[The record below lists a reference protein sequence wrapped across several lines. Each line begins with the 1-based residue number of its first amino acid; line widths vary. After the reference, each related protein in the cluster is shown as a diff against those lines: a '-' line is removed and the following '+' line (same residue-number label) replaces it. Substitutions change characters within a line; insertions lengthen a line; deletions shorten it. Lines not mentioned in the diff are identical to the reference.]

1 VTRVHDHERPHVAL
15 VHDNFAGPTGMG
27 LMTERLARCVLD
39 LGWELTVVGSRVPT
53 WLHERSTVHA
63 VADPTWLPAVPR
75 HLAWCAGAAR
85 AIRSVSADIVHVHSP
100 LLARRADLL
109 TSHFMAQ
116 PAFLRGVREHRRGPE
131 GLLRRGQDAVE
142 RRLDDRAYRRLPADT
157 HVSFVSEFLRDEFR
171 RHYGEPRGGWITAPP
186 APPWRPV
193 SAAQREAART
203 RWGLDEDGRLVVGYI
218 GGDNPRK
225 GLAAVRSL
233 ASAQDV
239 TLLAAGPGSE
249 RFDWPGTRGLGFVDP
264 DQLYEA
270 CDVVV
275 APSVFDSAP
284 VAVLQAL
291 ARGVPVVIT
300 PTTGWAPAVARHGAG
315 VVWDGDDDLGEA
327 VRAARATPL
336 QACRAVT
343 DEFSDRS
350 LAERVETI
358 YKEVLAARAGRSPR
372 HREFAASATVG
383 RA

>member
-1 VTRVHDHERPHVAL
+1 MTRVHDHERPHVAL
-15 VHDNFAGPTGMG
+15 VHDNFVGPTGMG
-27 LMTERLARCVLD
+27 LMTDRLARGVLD

-53 WLHERSTVHA
+53 WLRERATVRV

-131 GLLRRGQDAVE
+131 GVLRRGQEAVE
-142 RRLDDRAYRRLPADT
+142 RRLDDRAYRRLPAGT

-186 APPWRPV
+186 APSWRPV
-193 SAAQREAART
+193 SAAQREAARS
-203 RWGLDEDGRLVVGYI
+203 RWGLEQDDRLVVGYI

-233 ASAQDV
+233 ASAEGV

-249 RFDWPGTRGLGFVDP
+249 RLDWPGARGLGFVDP

-300 PTTGWAPAVARHGAG
+300 PTTGWAHAVARHGAG
-315 VVWDGDDDLGEA
+315 VVWDGRADLAQA
-327 VRAARATPL
+327 VRAARSASPG
-336 QACRAVT
+336 ACRAVAE
-343 DEFSDRS
+343 EFSERSLTDRLQGVYREILAAAPDRS
-350 LAERVETI
+350 RQ
-358 YKEVLAARAGRSPR
+358 RRQFR
-372 HREFAASATVG
+372 ASATVG
-383 RA
+383 KA

>member
-1 VTRVHDHERPHVAL
+1 VTRAHAPERPHVAL

-39 LGWELTVVGSRVPT
+39 LGWELTVVGSRVPS
-53 WLHERSTVHA
+53 WLRERSTVHE

-85 AIRSVSADIVHVHSP
+85 ALRAVSADIVHVHAP
-100 LLARRADLL
+100 LLAPRADLL

-142 RRLDDRAYRRLPADT
+142 RHLDDRAYRRLPAGT
-157 HVSFVSEFLRDEFR
+157 HVSFVSEFLREEFR
-171 RHYGEPRGGWITAPP
+171 RHYGEPRGGWIMAPP
-186 APPWRPV
+186 APSWRPV
-193 SAAQREAART
+193 TAAQRESARS
-203 RWGLDEDGRLVVGYI
+203 RWGLQENDRLVVGYI

-233 ASAQDV
+233 ASVEGV
-239 TLLAAGPGSE
+239 TLIAAGPGSE
-249 RFDWPGTRGLGFVDP
+249 RFDWPGARGLGFVDP
-264 DQLYEA
+264 DQLYEV

-315 VVWDGDDDLGEA
+315 VVWDGDTDLAQA
-327 VRAARATPL
+327 VRSARGAPAW
-336 QACRAVT
+336 ACRAVT
-343 DEFSDRS
+343 DEFSERSLTERVKRVYHEILATRADRS
-350 LAERVETI
+350 V
-358 YKEVLAARAGRSPR
+358 R
-372 HREFAASATVG
+372 HREFRASATV
-383 RA
+383 